1 MFDCPICGET
11 IITTKLCNDCEI
23 IRQLVKIY
31 SKEKVIEVLDKV
43 LVVKQ
48 FKAA

>member
-23 IRQLVKIY
+23 IRQLCKIY

-48 FKAA
+48 FKPT